1 MIFYQLLSAVIGFGI
16 EQLLQTH
23 YGILGLLALVL
34 LGIGLK
40 AQDKT
45 CLSASAVIFLLLMAQ
60 A

>member
-1 MIFYQLLSAVIGFGI
+1 MIFYQLLAATIGFGM
-16 EQLLQTH
+16 EQLLQTY
-23 YGILGLLALVL
+23 YGSLGLLALVL

-45 CLSASAVIFLLLMAQ
+45 CLSFSAVIFLLLMAQ